1 MVACSNR
8 ARSTHGDK
16 MKLKNKVAIITGGG
30 SGIGKATAILFAKE
44 GCKVVIADVNPKP
57 GEEVERMI
65 RNGGEEA
72 FFIKTDVT
80 NSSEVKR
87 LMDKTI
93 KKYSKLDIL
102 FNNAGTYFM
111 KNFEEITED
120 DWDKTLDINL
130 KGAFLCSKYALPL
143 LKKTKGTIINN
154 ASGLGIK
161 PEPGSI
167 AYCASKAGL
176 ISLTRSMALE
186 YSKIGIRVNCVCPGP
201 ILTPLLK
208 KALPTKEDLD
218 ECASMMPMKR
228 IGTSEE
234 VAKVVLFLAS
244 DDASYVTGGIYTV
257 DGGET
262 A

>member
-1 MVACSNR
+1 
-8 ARSTHGDK
+8 
-16 MKLKNKVAIITGGG
+16 MKLKNKVAIITGGS
-30 SGIGKATAILFAKE
+30 SGIGKATAILFAEE
-44 GCKVVIADVNPKP
+44 GCKIIIADVDSKS
-57 GEEVERMI
+57 GKEVEKMI
-65 RNGGEEA
+65 RSKGGEA
-72 FFIKTDVT
+72 FFIKTGVT
-80 NSSEVKR
+80 NSSEVKK
-87 LMDKTI
+87 LMDKTVE
-93 KKYSKLDIL
+93 KYGKLDIL
-102 FNNAGTYFM
+102 FNNAGIYFM
-111 KNFEEITED
+111 KSFEKITED

-154 ASGLGIK
+154 ASVLGIK
-161 PEPGSI
+161 PEPESA

-176 ISLTRSMALE
+176 ISLTRAMALE

-208 KALPTKEDLD
+208 KALPTKKDLGRV
-218 ECASMMPMKR
+218 ASYMPMKR
-228 IGTSEE
+228 IGTSGE

-244 DDASYVTGGIYTV
+244 DDASYVTGAIYTV